1 MKYFILILLSSL
13 FFISCGP
20 SREDIEKEIQEQDSL
35 MEPERDSAIETA
47 NDFILGTDST
57 ETDSSEVVEEI

>member
-20 SREDIEKEIQEQDSL
+20 SKEDIEKEIQEQDSL

-47 NDFILGTDST
+47 NDFILGTDNT
-57 ETDSSEVVEEI
+57 EPDSSKVAEEI